1 MLILELNIYQ
11 KTNKNIIRNK
21 KFTTNICRIQ
31 AYDSVMCGHF
41 CNGIIDFMLKGKSLL
56 DYINLYS
63 PNDYGKNDKII
74 LKLFKLLSRLKNY
87 IVLFVVSVENWKHLR
102 YLLVLSI
109 ICSECYNEEERIFKE
124 KELIEMLNILG
135 LIENI

>member
-1 MLILELNIYQ
+1 MELNIYQ

-31 AYDSVMCGHF
+31 AYDSVMCGHS

-109 ICSECYNEEERIFKE
+109 ICSECNNEEERIFKE